1 MLTSKITRLVG
12 SSGSLVRSK
21 AARPAGSA
29 GAVAHAPSSARAAA
43 RVASAALLVL
53 CLRRIGPHTTI
64 LPTDNTVPTTP
75 LTRAPRSGRFRALPL
90 VQSARF
96 VCPQPIVRPPACRR
110 EDTAPMTALLDAA
123 AVLGT
128 NLKISNLINMMTVAR
143 HPILVVA
150 DSDMRVPPDYLDQVV
165 AELEQPG
172 VGLATCL
179 YVGRPAATLW
189 SRLGAQFINH
199 GFLPSVLVGALIRPW
214 PGCFGATLA
223 LHRETLRQIGG
234 FQRFRDQLADDYR
247 LGAAVVEAGFAG
259 ARCRALGEGVLAD
272 PGAGTLPRHQ
282 LGCA

>member
-96 VCPQPIVRPPACRR
+96 FCPQPILRPPACRR
-110 EDTAPMTALLDAA
+110 EDTAPMTALPDAA
-123 AVLGT
+123 AL
-128 NLKISNLINMMTVAR
+128 L
-143 HPILVVA
+143 
-150 DSDMRVPPDYLDQVV
+150 
-165 AELEQPG
+165 
-172 VGLATCL
+172 
-179 YVGRPAATLW
+179 PAA
-189 SRLGAQFINH
+189 RAG
-199 GFLPSVLVGALIRPW
+199 
-214 PGCFGATLA
+214 
-223 LHRETLRQIGG
+223 
-234 FQRFRDQLADDYR
+234 
-247 LGAAVVEAGFAG
+247 LGAAYLAAVWYAVGRFAPP
-259 ARCRALGEGVLAD
+259 R
-272 PGAGTLPRHQ
+272 PGRPRSRPPVTP
-282 LGCA
+282 